1 MDKNDSKRKISS
13 DIFIICTLVNWKALN
28 TNLALKFKDFISK
41 IENENI
47 YASQFE
53 GTEYKSYF
61 SF

>member
-1 MDKNDSKRKISS
+1 MIPKEISRQ
-13 DIFIICTLVNWKALN
+13 IYLIICTLVNWKALN

-41 IENENI
+41 IENENV

-53 GTEYKSYF
+53 GNEYESYF